1 MAPAIS
7 PKSEPKD
14 FKSAKVSI
22 SWPEIYEKINKKLVH
37 MLFWIS
43 YFSRY
48 KTISWK
54 DTAH

>member
-22 SWPEIYEKINKKLVH
+22 SWPEIYEKNKK
-37 MLFWIS
+37 IS
-43 YFSRY
+43 TYVILNFLLLKI
-48 KTISWK
+48 KTIS
-54 DTAH
+54 